1 MINMKIEA
9 VGDKAVMVIFGDVVS
24 EEING
29 QVTSFAGVILD
40 SGKEGVV
47 DVIPTFTSVLIN
59 YDPLILPYTELEN
72 FCRSS
77 VSGMKEGEKRQ
88 RRIFEIPVLYGGKR
102 GEDLPYV
109 AERAG
114 MTEDE
119 VIRVHSSVDYLIYM
133 LGFMP
138 GFVYLGGLD
147 PRLVTPRLKR
157 PRLAI
162 PKGSVGIGGEA
173 TGIYPTVS
181 PGGWQLIGN
190 TPVDVYDP
198 KREPAILYEA
208 GDRIRFVPVDEPEY
222 EKIKAKVLER
232 SYDVIVFMEED

>member
-1 MINMKIEA
+1 MINMNIEP
-9 VGDKAVMVIFGDVVS
+9 VGDKAIMVIFGNQVS

-29 QVTSFAGVILD
+29 QVTSFTGVILD
-40 SGKEGVV
+40 SGREGII

-59 YDPLILPYTELEN
+59 YDPLVLPFTELAE
-72 FCRSS
+72 FCRAC
-77 VSGMKEGEKRQ
+77 VSGMKEGVKRP
-88 RRIFEIPVLYGGKR
+88 RRIFEIPVLSGGQA

-109 AERAG
+109 AKRAG
-114 MTEDE
+114 MTEEE
-119 VIRVHSSVDYLIYM
+119 VIRVHSGVDYLIYM

-138 GFVYLGGLD
+138 GFVYLGGMD
-147 PRLVTPRLKR
+147 PRIVTPRLKR

-173 TGIYPTVS
+173 TGIYPTIS

-190 TPVDVYDP
+190 TPVEVYDP

-208 GDRIRFVPVDEPEY
+208 GDRIRFVPVEEAEY
-222 EKIKAKVLER
+222 QRIKALVQAG
-232 SYDVIVFMEED
+232 SYAVHVIMEEE